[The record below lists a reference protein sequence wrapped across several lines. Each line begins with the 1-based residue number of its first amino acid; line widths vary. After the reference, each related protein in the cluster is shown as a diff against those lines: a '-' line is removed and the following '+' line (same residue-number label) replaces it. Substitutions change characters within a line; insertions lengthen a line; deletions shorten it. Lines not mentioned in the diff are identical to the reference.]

1 MAGQAVLA
9 TVAIPSLWHISAM
22 AQTLYFQITLE
33 PHHKH
38 SGRRTGRW
46 IRFLAEVPVRVA
58 KKTARSPDDEQS
70 TFEEAER
77 LASNLT
83 SMAMTGQPHQPGEDE
98 MRVSFHSV
106 PRMSDDLTH
115 RRADAEKDGVR
126 VWLMGADM
134 E

>member
-1 MAGQAVLA
+1 MVE
-9 TVAIPSLWHISAM
+9 
-22 AQTLYFQITLE
+22 TLYFRISLE

-38 SGRRTGRW
+38 SGSRTGRH
-46 IRFLAEVPVRVA
+46 IRFIAEVPVRTAQKSA
-58 KKTARSPDDEQS
+58 KSPDEEQS
-70 TFEEAER
+70 IYEEAKR

-98 MRVSFHSV
+98 MGMSVHSI
-106 PRMSDDLTH
+106 PRISHDLIN

-126 VWLMGADM
+126 VWLLGADK

>member
-1 MAGQAVLA
+1 
-9 TVAIPSLWHISAM
+9 M
-22 AQTLYFQITLE
+22 AQVLYFHITLE

-38 SGRRTGRW
+38 SGGRTGRR

-70 TFEEAER
+70 TYEEAER

-98 MRVSFHSV
+98 MRASFHSI
-106 PRMSDDLTH
+106 PSISKDLTD
-115 RRADAEKDGVR
+115 RQPDAEKDGVR
-126 VWLMGADM
+126 VWLLGADM